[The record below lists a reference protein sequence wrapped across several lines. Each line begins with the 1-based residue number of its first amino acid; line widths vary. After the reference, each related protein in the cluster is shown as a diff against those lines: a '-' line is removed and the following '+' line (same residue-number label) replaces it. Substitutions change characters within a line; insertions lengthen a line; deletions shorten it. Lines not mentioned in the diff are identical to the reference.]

1 MIKIAER
8 FQVSH
13 FLVFYL
19 IHSLQFGI
27 GVLGFQRIV
36 AEKSGRDAWIAV
48 ILSGIMVHIS
58 LWMIYKILKNSNGNV
73 ITLHKELFGK
83 WVGNTLSAILAC
95 YFTLV
100 AITVLRTY
108 IEIIEVWMFPDINVW
123 LFSFMFLL
131 LVYYIIS
138 GGFRVVTGISF
149 FGIILPVYLFFTFL
163 FPLQFSDLHNLLP
176 VFNHSL
182 KDLAISTKSM
192 SLTVIGF
199 EALLVFYPF
208 IKNVDKSKKW
218 AHMAVATSTIIYAVI
233 MIITLIYFS
242 EEQLQKNV
250 WATLTMWKIV
260 EMPFVERFEYIGIA
274 NWCLI
279 ILPNVCLT
287 LWCAS
292 RCLKDSFKFNQK
304 YTLIVIL
311 LIAFFTNSLSR
322 TREQISLLNDIVG
335 QVGFYLIIGYIP
347 MLFMFTMITRK
358 VKEKKA

>member
-73 ITLHKELFGK
+73 ITLHKEVFGK
-83 WVGNTLSAILAC
+83 WVGNTLSALMAC

-131 LVYYIIS
+131 LV
-138 GGFRVVTGISF
+138 
-149 FGIILPVYLFFTFL
+149 
-163 FPLQFSDLHNLLP
+163 
-176 VFNHSL
+176 
-182 KDLAISTKSM
+182 
-192 SLTVIGF
+192 
-199 EALLVFYPF
+199 
-208 IKNVDKSKKW
+208 
-218 AHMAVATSTIIYAVI
+218 
-233 MIITLIYFS
+233 
-242 EEQLQKNV
+242 
-250 WATLTMWKIV
+250 
-260 EMPFVERFEYIGIA
+260 
-274 NWCLI
+274 
-279 ILPNVCLT
+279 
-287 LWCAS
+287 
-292 RCLKDSFKFNQK
+292 
-304 YTLIVIL
+304 
-311 LIAFFTNSLSR
+311 
-322 TREQISLLNDIVG
+322 
-335 QVGFYLIIGYIP
+335 
-347 MLFMFTMITRK
+347 
-358 VKEKKA
+358 